1 MRISDWS
8 SDVCSSDLFGMFDYT
23 PVGLCLLLM
32 GLVFLRFGYHL
43 LPKDRRATPT
53 MGEALDVHAY
63 VTEATLAEGSPAIDE
78 TIAAFV
84 ERHDHE
90 IKVTSILRPG
100 MRSIPLHDTVLH
112 ARDTPILGGQPE
124 AIGRA
129 TGREKV
135 CKDG

>member
-1 MRISDWS
+1 MTLVGTSPNIIVSRVREDM
-8 SDVCSSDLFGMFDYT
+8 LGKPFGMFDYT

-78 TIAAFV
+78 TIAALV
-84 ERHDHE
+84 ERPDHE
-90 IKVTSILRPG
+90 ITVTSSMSAG
-100 MRSIPLHDTVLH
+100 MRRLPLAATVPLE
-112 ARDTPILGGQPE
+112 RGTLLMGGEPV
-124 AIGRA
+124 G
-129 TGREKV
+129 
-135 CKDG
+135 